1 MGDSPLRT
9 SAPAANSDSVHAG
22 SASCGS
28 LQVTFL
34 GSGSSG
40 NASVI
45 EGPSGALLL
54 DCGFSARET
63 VRRLE
68 SSGTRP
74 ESIEAIL
81 LTHEHGDHMRG
92 VRVLAKRLGVPVYA
106 TQGTRTA
113 GRLDQAVEDVRDVR
127 PGESFEVAGMQIL
140 AFDVSHDAEEP
151 VGDRLD
157 GGCGA
162 RIGIATD
169 TGHMTD
175 MAAEA
180 LGSCDILGLECNHD
194 DEMLASGPYPWFLK
208 ERIRSHRGHL
218 SNAAASEALRYL
230 SSDRLTSVFALHI
243 SEANNTP
250 ALAVAAACESLGEGV
265 EVCAVLRG

>member
-1 MGDSPLRT
+1 M
-9 SAPAANSDSVHAG
+9 HAG
-22 SASCGS
+22 SAGCGS
-28 LQVTFL
+28 LRVTFL

-45 EGPSGALLL
+45 EGPSGAILL

-63 VRRLE
+63 VRRLVA
-68 SSGTRP
+68 SNIQP
-74 ESIEAIL
+74 ESIRAIL

-92 VRVLAKRLGVPVYA
+92 VRVLTKRLGVPVYA
-106 TQGTRTA
+106 TCGTRNA

-127 PGESFEVAGMQIL
+127 AGEPFELVGVEIVAFG
-140 AFDVSHDAEEP
+140 VSHDAEEP
-151 VGDRLD
+151 VGYRFD
-157 GGCGA
+157 GDCGS

-175 MAAEA
+175 AAGEA
-180 LGSCDILGLECNHD
+180 LLDCDILGLECNHD
-194 DEMLASGPYPWFLK
+194 DEMLAKGPYPWFLK
-208 ERIRSHRGHL
+208 ERIRSQRGHL

-230 SSDRLTSVFALHI
+230 GSERLTRVFALHI
-243 SEANNTP
+243 SEENNTP
-250 ALAVAAACESLGEGV
+250 DLAVAAACEPLGDGV